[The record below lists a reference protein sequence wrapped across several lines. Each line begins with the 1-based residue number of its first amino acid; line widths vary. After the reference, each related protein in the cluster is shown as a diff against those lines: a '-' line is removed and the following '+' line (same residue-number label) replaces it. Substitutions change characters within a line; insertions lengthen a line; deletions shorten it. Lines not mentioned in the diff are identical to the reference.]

1 MKLTIYPIPPTINKY
16 IGRSNIWEY
25 QKDKKKYAEDRYKEI
40 LMVDRLVEEIKEPP
54 IIENVEEV
62 LEKIK
67 ESAREEVKS
76 TNKKK
81 KR

>member
-1 MKLTIYPIPPTINKY
+1 MKVKVIKPFQDKHTKEYYEINK
-16 IGRSNIWEY
+16 ILEIT
-25 QKDKKKYAEDRYKEI
+25 EDRYKEI
-40 LMVDRLVEEIKEPP
+40 LMVDRLVEEIKEST
-54 IIENVEEV
+54 IIENVEEAIS
-62 LEKIK
+62 KIN

>member
-1 MKLTIYPIPPTINKY
+1 MKVKVIKPFQDKYTKEYYEINK
-16 IGRSNIWEY
+16 ILEIT
-25 QKDKKKYAEDRYKEI
+25 EDRCKEI

-54 IIENVEEV
+54 IIENGEEV

-76 TNKKK
+76 INKKNKKK
-81 KR
+81 DN